1 MADDIKMV
9 FIKAG
14 PAKCQNTNTHLTHV
28 VKKASFYILN
38 CTVSCYCWLIKQVA
52 LRIVGSALTDGRS
65 SKCSTAVNAKQ
76 SFTNPGKISVL
87 LYWCSF
93 VFLSCPRMRKPLC
106 RTQLSALVF
115 LGQVYKIN
123 VLVCLFLS
131 FPLYSCHGLRNLL
144 GTFRRC
150 SIPLS

>member
-1 MADDIKMV
+1 MY
-9 FIKAG
+9 
-14 PAKCQNTNTHLTHV
+14 V

-38 CTVSCYCWLIKQVA
+38 CTVSCYCRLIKQVA
-52 LRIVGSALTDGRS
+52 LRIVDSAVTDGRS
-65 SKCSTAVNAKQ
+65 LKCSTAVNAKQ

-115 LGQVYKIN
+115 LGQVY

-150 SIPLS
+150 SVPLS